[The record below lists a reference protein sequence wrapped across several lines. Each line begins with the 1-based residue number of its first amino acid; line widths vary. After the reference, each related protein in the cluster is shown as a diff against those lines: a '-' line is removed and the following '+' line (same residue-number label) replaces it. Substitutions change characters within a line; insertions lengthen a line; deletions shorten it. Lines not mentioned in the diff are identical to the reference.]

1 MRTGDIRGAGTD
13 ANVFVRIFG
22 ETGETGKLQLR
33 QADNTKDK
41 WERGRTD
48 MFTLEAM
55 DIGKVCTIFFF
66 YKIPTT
72 TFKEAFH
79 IIKIKANHKKKMFIS
94 ANLFD
99 TKCHHQ
105 ATKQFMY
112 YGLEK

>member
-22 ETGETGKLQLR
+22 ETGDTGKLQLR

-66 YKIPTT
+66 
-72 TFKEAFH
+72 
-79 IIKIKANHKKKMFIS
+79 IKYQQQHSKKLSI
-94 ANLFD
+94 
-99 TKCHHQ
+99 
-105 ATKQFMY
+105 
-112 YGLEK
+112 